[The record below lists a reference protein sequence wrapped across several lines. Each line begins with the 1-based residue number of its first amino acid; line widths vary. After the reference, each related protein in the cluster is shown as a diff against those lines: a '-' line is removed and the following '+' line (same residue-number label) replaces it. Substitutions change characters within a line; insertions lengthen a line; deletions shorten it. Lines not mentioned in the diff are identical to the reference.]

1 MHTSEEDRYFLFMII
16 IITYYLLLDV
26 KETYLF
32 KAVIVHTHMPTAH
45 APAHALTPAHAHTWT
60 HTPAHA
66 LTPAHVHTWTHTCT
80 QKKAKVKKIRSF
92 SF

>member
-60 HTPAHA
+60 HT
-66 LTPAHVHTWTHTCT
+66 CT
-80 QKKAKVKKIRSF
+80 QKKAKVKKIKSF